1 MLLRRC
7 RLGFLLPLAL
17 TGACTNPIG
26 RQGELALP
34 GAVAP
39 NSLART
45 AEARPLRGRTWVAAA
60 FLEAVRRERS
70 VWRVL
75 DPNNPAPRF
84 GGAPVLGFTLAFTI
98 ASDSA
103 RLAGFTEHEG
113 GYDALLTF
121 DSGAGHFRSV
131 GGFSSLERARP
142 FTLRLRSPDE
152 VMLEYD
158 AGKVVADVFRREPDF
173 QAFTLLNRALLAG
186 AWRSLPGGQTVRFG
200 ANGRVSGLREGH
212 LYTINYDFT
221 AAPLFDAL
229 LVQPAPKLS
238 PTALHFAFNGD
249 TLVLTQVLG
258 DNPANY
264 ALGKRRYTLLR
275 TGEAEE

>member
-1 MLLRRC
+1 MTMRRVK
-7 RLGFLLPLAL
+7 LVFLLLLAL

-45 AEARPLRGRTWVAAA
+45 AEARPLQGRTWVAAA
-60 FLEAVRRERS
+60 FLDAVRRERS

-84 GGAPVLGFTLAFTI
+84 GGAPVLGFTLAFTA

-103 RLAGFTEHEG
+103 HLAGFTEHEG

-121 DSGAGHFRSV
+121 DPGAGRFCSP

-142 FTLRLRSPDE
+142 FNLRLRTPDE
-152 VMLEYD
+152 LLLDYGLPSVTSDL
-158 AGKVVADVFRREPDF
+158 FRREPNF
-173 QAFTLLNRALLAG
+173 QVFTLLNRALLAG

-200 ANGRVSGLREGH
+200 TNGRVSGLREGH

-221 AAPLFDAL
+221 AAPLFDAIF
-229 LVQPAPKLS
+229 VQPAPNLS
-238 PTALHFAFNGD
+238 PTSLHFVFHSD
-249 TLVLTQVLG
+249 TLVLTHVLG

-275 TGEAEE
+275 IGEAEE